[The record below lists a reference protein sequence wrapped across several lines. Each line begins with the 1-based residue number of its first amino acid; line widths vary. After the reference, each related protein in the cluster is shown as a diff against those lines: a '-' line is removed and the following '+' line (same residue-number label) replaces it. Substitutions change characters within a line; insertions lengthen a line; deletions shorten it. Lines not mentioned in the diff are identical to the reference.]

1 MGSVKGLDIG
11 MRAMTA
17 SMTAIKTAGQNI
29 ANVNVPGYSR
39 RVIDTK
45 SVSYGGEDAV
55 TVLQIRRIRD
65 RFTDHHI
72 RMESQSLGKWEMQS
86 LFYGQMEGIF
96 LEPSEHGLNNTISEF
111 WNSWEDLASVPF
123 DSAPRSVVVQQGI
136 VLAQSI
142 NQLDSQFIDLRRT
155 ADGYV
160 KDRVSK
166 VNDLAD
172 MIADLNV
179 RIIATEA
186 SDLEASDAR
195 DSRDLLVDEMSKMV
209 NTTIIEREGGAIS
222 VLIGGRAIVDDATV
236 AHLGTVLTV
245 SDDMRVS
252 NVVWESDGAAASITG
267 GEIAG
272 LIKMRDEAIPGV
284 TAEMDIMAITL
295 IDEVNTIHAS
305 GFGSNDATG
314 LDFFTGTSA
323 SDIAVNNVIVN
334 DIANVAAAGNIE
346 EPGGNSI
353 ARAIA
358 DLATSNSA
366 GSLLFG
372 VGLGYQVD
380 LDTDTIS
387 PGLRQEFVD
396 AGATLSPANVTV
408 SIIEAD
414 NRWLID
420 DPDSNKRYYVRKE
433 DGVLNIYPAS
443 ISIGSFYS
451 NSVNSLGAHAQSAS
465 MMRENSEILLIGL
478 EEQRESMSGVSLDE
492 EAANLIKFQ
501 HAYESAAQYIS
512 VISELMDTLMQIA
525 S

>member
-45 SVSYGGEDAV
+45 SVSYSGEDTI
-55 TVLQIRRIRD
+55 TVLQTRRVRD

-86 LFYGQMEGIF
+86 LFYGQMEGVF

-123 DSAPRSVVVQQGI
+123 DPAPRSVVVQQGI

-142 NQLDSQFIDLRRT
+142 NQIDSQFRDLRRT
-155 ADGYV
+155 ANEYV
-160 KDRVSK
+160 GDRVGR

-186 SDLEASDAR
+186 SEQEASDAR
-195 DSRDLLVDEMSKMV
+195 DNRDLLVDKMSKIV
-209 NTTIIEREGGAIS
+209 NTTVIERENGAIS

-236 AHLGTVLTV
+236 AHLGTVLTA

-252 NVVWESDGAAASITG
+252 NVVWESDGATASITN

-272 LIKMRDEAIPGV
+272 IIKMRDEAIPGV
-284 TAEMDIMAITL
+284 MAEMDQMAITL

-305 GFGSNDATG
+305 GFGSNDSTNIN
-314 LDFFTGTSA
+314 FFTGTSA
-323 SDIAVNNVIVN
+323 SDIAVNDVIVN
-334 DIANVAAAGNIE
+334 DIENVAASGST

-366 GSLLFG
+366 GSLLVG

-387 PGLRQEFVD
+387 AGLRQEFVD

-408 SIIEAD
+408 SIVEAG

-451 NSVNSLGAHAQSAS
+451 NSVNSLGARAQSAS

-512 VISELMDTLMQIA
+512 VINELMDTLIQIA

>member
-39 RVIDTK
+39 RVIDTS
-45 SVSYGGEDAV
+45 SVSYSGEDAV
-55 TVLQIRRIRD
+55 TVLQTRRMRD
-65 RFTDHHI
+65 RFTDLHI
-72 RMESQSLGKWEMQS
+72 RAESQSLGKWEMQS

-96 LEPSEHGLNNTISEF
+96 LEPSEYGLNNTLSEF
-111 WNSWEDLASVPF
+111 WNSWDDLASVPF
-123 DSAPRSVVVQQGI
+123 GIAPRSVIVQQGI

-142 NQLDSQFIDLRRT
+142 NQIDSQFMALRRT
-155 ADGYV
+155 VNEYV
-160 KDRVSK
+160 KDRVTK

-172 MIADLNV
+172 RIADLNV

-186 SDLEASDAR
+186 SGQEASDAR
-195 DSRDLLVDEMSKMV
+195 DNRDLLVDEMSKIV
-209 NTTIIEREGGAIS
+209 NTTIIERESGAIS
-222 VLIGGRAIVDDATV
+222 VLIGGRAVVDDATV
-236 AHLGTVLTV
+236 AHLGTVLTP

-252 NVVWESDGAAASITG
+252 NVVWESDGATASITS

-272 LIKMRDEAIPGV
+272 LIKMRDEAIPEV
-284 TAEMDIMAITL
+284 TAEMDQMAITL
-295 IDEVNTIHAS
+295 IDEINTIHAA
-305 GFGSNDATG
+305 GFGSNGATNI
-314 LDFFTGTSA
+314 DFFTGASA

-334 DIANVAAAGNIE
+334 DITNVAASGNT

-358 DLATSNSA
+358 NLATSNSA
-366 GSLLFG
+366 GSLLVG

-387 PGLRQEFVD
+387 AGLRQEFVD
-396 AGATLSPANVTV
+396 AGSTLSPANVTV
-408 SIIEAD
+408 SVVDAD

-433 DGVLNIYPAS
+433 DGELNIYPAS
-443 ISIGSFYS
+443 ITIGSFYS
-451 NSVNSLGAHAQSAS
+451 NSVNRLGARAQSAS
-465 MMRENSEILLIGL
+465 MMRENSETLLIGL
-478 EEQRESMSGVSLDE
+478 NEQRESISGVSLDE

-512 VISELMDTLMQIA
+512 VINELMDILIQIA

>member
-45 SVSYGGEDAV
+45 SVSYGGEDSV
-55 TVLQIRRIRD
+55 TVLQTRRVRD

-86 LFYGQMEGIF
+86 LLYGQMEGIF

-142 NQLDSQFIDLRRT
+142 NQIDSQFRDLRRT
-155 ADGYV
+155 ADEYV
-160 KDRVSK
+160 RDRVSK

-172 MIADLNV
+172 RIADLNV

-186 SDLEASDAR
+186 SEQEASDAR
-195 DSRDLLVDEMSKMV
+195 DNRDLLVDEMSKIV
-209 NTTIIEREGGAIS
+209 NTTIIERENGAIS

-236 AHLGTVLTV
+236 AHLGTVLTA
-245 SDDMRVS
+245 SDDMMVS
-252 NVVWESDGAAASITG
+252 NVVWESDGATASITN

-272 LIKMRDEAIPGV
+272 IIKMRDEAIPGV
-284 TAEMDIMAITL
+284 MVEMDQMAITL

-334 DIANVAAAGNIE
+334 DIANVAASGNIE

-372 VGLGYQVD
+372 VGLAYQVD
-380 LDTDTIS
+380 LDTDNIS
-387 PGLRQEFVD
+387 VGLRQEFVD
-396 AGATLSPANVTV
+396 AGTELSLNVTV
-408 SIIEAD
+408 SVVETD
-414 NRWLID
+414 NRWLISD
-420 DPDSNKRYYVRKE
+420 IDNDKRYYVRKE
-433 DGVLNIYPAS
+433 DGELNIYPAS
-443 ISIGSFYS
+443 ITIGLFYS
-451 NSVNSLGAHAQSAS
+451 NSVNRLGARAQSAS
-465 MMRENSEILLIGL
+465 MMRESSETLLIGL
-478 EEQRESMSGVSLDE
+478 EEQRESVSGVSLDE
-492 EAANLIKFQ
+492 EAANLIRFQ

-512 VISELMDTLMQIA
+512 VINELMDTLIQIA

>member
-11 MRAMTA
+11 KRAMTA
-17 SMTAIKTAGQNI
+17 SMTAIKNAGQNI
-29 ANVNVPGYSR
+29 ANVNMPGYSR
-39 RVIDTK
+39 RVIDTS

-55 TVLQIRRIRD
+55 TVLRTLRVRD
-65 RFTDHHI
+65 TFTDHHI
-72 RMESQSLGKWEMQS
+72 RVESQSLGKWEMQS
-86 LFYGQMEGIF
+86 RFYGQMEGIF

-123 DSAPRSVVVQQGI
+123 DSAPRSVIVQQGI

-142 NQLDSQFIDLRRT
+142 SQIDSQFMDLRRA

-160 KDRVSK
+160 ENRVTK

-172 MIADLNV
+172 KIADLNIRV
-179 RIIATEA
+179 VAAEA
-186 SDLEASDAR
+186 SGQEASDAR
-195 DSRDLLVDEMSKMV
+195 DNRDLLVDEMSKMV
-209 NTTIIEREGGAIS
+209 NTTVIEREGGAIS

-236 AHLGTVLTV
+236 SHLGTLRTL
-245 SDDMRVS
+245 SDEMRVS
-252 NVVWESDGAAASITG
+252 NVVWESDEAAASITN

-272 LIKMRDEAIPGV
+272 LIKMRDEAIPGAM
-284 TAEMDIMAITL
+284 AEMDQMAITL

-305 GFGSNDATG
+305 GYGSNGSTNI
-314 LDFFTGTSA
+314 DFFTGTNA
-323 SDIAVNNVIVN
+323 SDIAVNDVIIN
-334 DIANVAAAGNIE
+334 DIANVAASGNT
-346 EPGGNSI
+346 EPGSNSI

-358 DLATSNSA
+358 NLATSNSA

-372 VGLGYQVD
+372 VGLAYQVD
-380 LDTDTIS
+380 LDTDSIS
-387 PGLRQEFVD
+387 AGLRQEFVD

-408 SIIEAD
+408 SIVDAD
-414 NRWLID
+414 NRWLIS
-420 DPDSNKRYYVRKE
+420 DPDSDKRYYVRKE

-443 ISIGSFYS
+443 ITIGSFYS
-451 NSVNSLGAHAQSAS
+451 NTVNAVGARAQSAS
-465 MMRENSEILLIGL
+465 MMRENSEILHAGL

-492 EAANLIKFQ
+492 EAADLIRFQ

-512 VISELMDTLMQIA
+512 VISELMDTLIQIA